1 MYSDDMHRS
10 TRTITA
16 RNLDECRRQLFD
28 QYGKDYSIIDYHT
41 KLKGGFLG
49 IGQRQVIEATYTVS
63 DRMERSDAGYSGYAN
78 ALMRTPSAY
87 GSPLPANSS
96 SAASSGHATDSF
108 QKNRD
113 ELLQKAGSG
122 AASVS
127 VLAKMDKKIDNLAQ
141 LLEDKIGQ
149 IAVATQADDSHPTIK
164 RIEDLLSENEFT
176 FSFINKI
183 TARIRDEFSLE
194 KLEDFNA
201 VQKAVVDWIGAS
213 IHIAPTVHHRLPH
226 VIVIV
231 GPTGVGKTTT
241 IAKMAANLILT
252 AKRAGK
258 PLPEIRMVT
267 LDHTRVG
274 AEEQLRR
281 YGEMMNVEVDKAET
295 PDDVKKIFEM
305 YRKSLDALIIDTSGY
320 SPNDYENIA
329 KLRLLLNVDGLHPD
343 VYLAFMAGT
352 KARDLMTIL
361 NNYETFDYN
370 SVIITKC
377 DESSTYG
384 NVISVLAEKNKKIS
398 YITDGQQAAKNF
410 EKASVVKFLTRLND
424 FTIDR
429 VHIDDMFPE
438 E

>member
-1 MYSDDMHRS
+1 M
-10 TRTITA
+10 
-16 RNLDECRRQLFD
+16 
-28 QYGKDYSIIDYHT
+28 
-41 KLKGGFLG
+41 
-49 IGQRQVIEATYTVS
+49 
-63 DRMERSDAGYSGYAN
+63 
-78 ALMRTPSAY
+78 
-87 GSPLPANSS
+87 
-96 SAASSGHATDSF
+96 
-108 QKNRD
+108 
-113 ELLQKAGSG
+113 
-122 AASVS
+122 
-127 VLAKMDKKIDNLAQ
+127 
-141 LLEDKIGQ
+141 
-149 IAVATQADDSHPTIK
+149 
-164 RIEDLLSENEFT
+164 
-176 FSFINKI
+176 
-183 TARIRDEFSLE
+183 
-194 KLEDFNA
+194 
-201 VQKAVVDWIGAS
+201 
-213 IHIAPTVHHRLPH
+213 
-226 VIVIV
+226 IV